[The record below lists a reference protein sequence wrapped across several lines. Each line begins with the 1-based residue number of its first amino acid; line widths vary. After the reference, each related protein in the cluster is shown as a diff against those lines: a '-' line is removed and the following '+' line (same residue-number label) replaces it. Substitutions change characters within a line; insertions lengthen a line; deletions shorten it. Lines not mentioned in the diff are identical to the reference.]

1 MTEFVKRLKLD
12 LQHFAEEGEEEE
24 QKELGEDNEEEEEK
38 ELDGEGE
45 GEEKEETKTF
55 SEEDVAEIVAK
66 KLKEIKEAEEKAK
79 EKERQEKEKEDA
91 ESEGDF
97 EKLYSTLKEE
107 NEALKAQIV
116 KATRTSVL
124 TGAGYGEE
132 QAEFLVEMLKG
143 EDVDE
148 IKGEVEK
155 LKTLFPVKSYVDPKA
170 LGNNGSKGG
179 GANPQAKG
187 EEVGRNMFAR
197 IMGK

>member
-1 MTEFVKRLKLD
+1 MDELTKRLKLD
-12 LQHFAEEGEEEE
+12 LQHFADEGTDEGE
-24 QKELGEDNEEEEEK
+24 QEEEK
-38 ELDGEGE
+38 DEVVDDEGTE
-45 GEEKEETKTF
+45 GTDEKEENEETKTF

-91 ESEGDF
+91 ESEGNF
-97 EKLYSTLKEE
+97 EKLYATLKEE

-148 IKGEVEK
+148 IKKEVEK

>member
-1 MTEFVKRLKLD
+1 MDELTKRLKLD
-12 LQHFAEEGEEEE
+12 LQHFADEGTDEGE
-24 QKELGEDNEEEEEK
+24 QEEEK
-38 ELDGEGE
+38 DEVADDEGTE
-45 GEEKEETKTF
+45 GTDEKEENEETKTF

-91 ESEGDF
+91 ESEGNF
-97 EKLYSTLKEE
+97 EKLYATLKEE

-148 IKGEVEK
+148 IKKEVEK

>member
-1 MTEFVKRLKLD
+1 MDELTKRLKLD
-12 LQHFAEEGEEEE
+12 LQHFADEGTDEGE
-24 QKELGEDNEEEEEK
+24 QEEEK
-38 ELDGEGE
+38 EEVADEEGTE
-45 GEEKEETKTF
+45 GTDEKEDKEETKTF

-91 ESEGDF
+91 ESEGNF
-97 EKLYSTLKEE
+97 EKLYATLKEE

-148 IKGEVEK
+148 IKKEVEK